1 MEMQIKKIMDMRG
14 LSNAALA
21 EKINIT
27 KQAVGKMLTA
37 ESITTASLERIAAA
51 LDVEPW
57 LLLAPPS
64 VVEELKQARA
74 TKEAHGVPLVG
85 VVRLGRQTFTANSL
99 DELRAVVRTIE
110 DQAAHADTS
119 NG

>member
-1 MEMQIKKIMDMRG
+1 MDKKTYIKEWCELKNM
-14 LSNAALA
+14 
-21 EKINIT
+21 T
-27 KQAVGKMLTA
+27 LTA
-37 ESITTASLERIAAA
+37 VATIIGITRSALSQQVARPSYSSLCAIAAA

-57 LLLAPPS
+57 QLLAPPS

-74 TKEAHGVPLVG
+74 TKEAGGAPLVG